1 MRLTS
6 IDIGTNTILML
17 IADVGRGGSIEVVR
31 DEHTIARLGKGV
43 DENRMILPATFERV
57 LTVLE
62 RFKNISDESG
72 STKILARGTSALR
85 DAKNQ
90 SEFIDFIKQK
100 LGIDIEVIS
109 GDEEAELTYIGAIAD
124 SVNKTS
130 PQNFAVLDIGGGSTE
145 LTEGTGFEVKA
156 KRSVDM
162 GSVRITERFLKSS
175 PPSSLG
181 MSEAVSFIRS
191 LVQGWRVLSGTSTLI
206 GVAGTLTTLA
216 SIDLALPSF
225 DREKVHK
232 HVLTFVAVDSIFNKL
247 SVKSLEELKQVPQIL
262 PERADIILAGILIL
276 LEVMKQMGTEN
287 VTVSDRGLRYGI
299 LMKEIRVG
307 VSRK

>member
-1 MRLTS
+1 MILTS

-17 IADVGRGGSIEVVR
+17 IANVLQDGTIKPVR

-43 DENRMILPATFERV
+43 DENRMILPTTFERV
-57 LTVLE
+57 LNVLE

-72 STKILARGTSALR
+72 STRILARGTSALR

-90 SEFIDFIKQK
+90 SEFTGFIKQK

-109 GDEEAELTYIGAIAD
+109 GEEEAELTYIGAVAD
-124 SVNKTS
+124 AVHKPQ
-130 PQNFAVLDIGGGSTE
+130 PQNFVVLDIGGGSTE
-145 LTEGTGFEVKA
+145 LTEGTGFDVKA
-156 KRSVDM
+156 KRSVDI

-175 PPSSLG
+175 PPSPQEIN
-181 MSEAVSFIRS
+181 EATGYIHS
-191 LVQGWRVLSGTSTLI
+191 LVQGWPALPDTSLFV

-232 HVLTFVAVDSIFNKL
+232 HVLTFEAVDSIFNVLRTKG
-247 SVKSLEELKQVPQIL
+247 LEELKQVPQIL
-262 PERADIILAGILIL
+262 PERADIIVAGVLVL
-276 LEVMKQMGTEN
+276 LEAMKQLGAETI
-287 VTVSDRGLRYGI
+287 TVSDRGLRYGI
-299 LMKEIRVG
+299 LMKEIQKG
-307 VSRK
+307 

>member
-17 IADVGRGGSIEVVR
+17 IADSGPGGSIKLVR

-57 LTVLE
+57 LNVLE
-62 RFKNISDESG
+62 RFKNISHESG
-72 STKILARGTSALR
+72 STRILARGTSALR

-90 SEFIDFIKQK
+90 SEFIDFIRRK
-100 LGIDIEVIS
+100 LDFTIEVLS

-145 LTEGTGFEVKA
+145 LTEGTAFEVKA

-175 PPSSLG
+175 PPSTLG
-181 MSEAVSFIRS
+181 VSQAVSFIRS
-191 LVQGWRVLSGTSTLI
+191 LVQGWPVLSNTATFI

-216 SIDLALPSF
+216 SIDFALPSF
-225 DREKVHK
+225 NRKRVHK
-232 HVLTFVAVDSIFNKL
+232 HVLTFEAVDSIFKKL
-247 SVKSLEELKQVPQIL
+247 RMKSLEELKQVPQIL

-276 LEVMKQMGTEN
+276 LEVMKQMGAEN

-299 LMKEIRVG
+299 LMKELQKGNI
-307 VSRK
+307 